1 MARALSDDLRH
12 RVLAASAG
20 GMSARSA
27 AARRAA
33 QELFLIKNG
42 TERAGARTTIWTSC
56 WIGEWRRPRP
66 SPAGNTPVSNTARCP
81 SWT

>member
-27 AARRAA
+27 AARLMRGHTTQASG
-33 QELFLIKNG
+33 LLIC
-42 TERAGARTTIWTSC
+42 TEK
-56 WIGEWRRPRP
+56 
-66 SPAGNTPVSNTARCP
+66 
-81 SWT
+81 